1 MAACA
6 CRCVHFPPAGACN
19 RLQPCCACTAV
30 FKRLVD
36 EVHSGTAPEVLTQ
49 AVREG
54 ILVNIR

>member
-1 MAACA
+1 MVTDAEAD
-6 CRCVHFPPAGACN
+6 
-19 RLQPCCACTAV
+19 AV

-36 EVHSGTAPEVLTQ
+36 EVHGGQAPDILTP